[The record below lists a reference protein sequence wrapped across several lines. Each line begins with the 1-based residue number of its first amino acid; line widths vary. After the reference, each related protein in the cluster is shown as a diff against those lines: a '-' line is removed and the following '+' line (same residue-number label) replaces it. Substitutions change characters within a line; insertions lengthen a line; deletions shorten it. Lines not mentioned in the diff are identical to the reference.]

1 MHYVSCI
8 DTFLSGWGKSK
19 DRDNKLVF
27 ECETN
32 KEVDKLVD
40 ILKKRSD
47 MKDVDKYTDNFP
59 KRLLKDKEVK
69 TDNTYYQLKRASE
82 WLNFKR

>member
-32 KEVDKLVD
+32 EEVDKLVH
-40 ILKKRSD
+40 ILNKRSD
-47 MKDVDKYTDNFP
+47 FKYVYKYTDDFP

>member
-40 ILKKRSD
+40 ILNKRSD
-47 MKDVDKYTDNFP
+47 FKYVYKYTDDFP